1 MWCTSRLPTKF
12 GRSNYDEL
20 LSFQIIFN
28 AFHTIYRFGDT
39 FSTVALCLRIYG
51 TGELDHAIGGFNFHM
66 TGRDNVICQQFG
78 FDFTGSGGVTRVAFH
93 RAFFSVANVQFVAD
107 RGHALNTFRHFHRL
121 FGLSL
126 AFNETAQ
133 GHDFLIGFDRDIGA
147 LDVVMIHQGRLHFRG
162 DGAVIHEITDF
173 IHRAI
178 DFLPCAF
185 IGSLRVVFC
194 VGRAGRDGRG
204 QHYSQQSFRNLQ
216 SCHSH
221 RFIPVC
227 LLVI

>member
-78 FDFTGSGGVTRVAFH
+78 FDFTGSGGVTPLALYK
-93 RAFFSVANVQFVAD
+93 AFFCVAKGQFVAD
-107 RGHALNTFRHFHRL
+107 RGHAPNT
-121 FGLSL
+121 
-126 AFNETAQ
+126 
-133 GHDFLIGFDRDIGA
+133 
-147 LDVVMIHQGRLHFRG
+147 
-162 DGAVIHEITDF
+162 
-173 IHRAI
+173 
-178 DFLPCAF
+178 
-185 IGSLRVVFC
+185 
-194 VGRAGRDGRG
+194 
-204 QHYSQQSFRNLQ
+204 
-216 SCHSH
+216 
-221 RFIPVC
+221 RFF
-227 LLVI
+227 

>member
-1 MWCTSRLPTKF
+1 
-12 GRSNYDEL
+12 
-20 LSFQIIFN
+20 
-28 AFHTIYRFGDT
+28 
-39 FSTVALCLRIYG
+39 
-51 TGELDHAIGGFNFHM
+51 M

-147 LDVVMIHQGRLHFRG
+147 LDVVMVHQGCLHFRG
-162 DGAVIHEITDF
+162 DGTVIHEITDF